1 MGVRGLFSFIKPYS
15 KLVTHK
21 SLLSGPIMRIGIDI
35 SNYIYRWQGDPL
47 KVLEFLNPLM
57 KYGHKCV
64 LIFDGRAADSKAD
77 ESLRRKTVR
86 DEELEHANKLKAM
99 LVDGIYTEEQKAQ

>member
-1 MGVRGLFSFIKPYS
+1 
-15 KLVTHK
+15 
-21 SLLSGPIMRIGIDI
+21 MRIGIDI